1 MVGWWEEGGRERE
14 SGACRRLAGPGRA
27 PRPPLSPLSINL
39 TLSPSTAHHPQING
53 KACTHE
59 VEWPPLPQ
67 GQEEAPSPS
76 TFRPLC
82 PPPPRPGPPAK
93 TYPFP
98 LDPFQSTSVACL
110 EAGHSVLVAAHTSA
124 GKTVVAEYAIA
135 AARRDGKRA
144 IYTAPLKALSNQKY
158 RELKAEFGDVGL
170 LTGDVSIDPGAGTLV
185 MTTEVLRALL
195 YTGSEAARE
204 AGVLIFDEVHYLRD
218 KERGVVW
225 EECIALAPRTAQ
237 LCFLSATLPNAAE
250 FAAWVAA
257 VHGRPCHCVYTDFRP
272 TPLRQYVFPAGGAG
286 LHLVVDGGSGFRE
299 AAFGRALAEL
309 VEDEDGDDGGKKKR
323 ARGGGGGAA
332 TGELALL
339 AAAPGRGGGVVTASN
354 GAGGKGGGGSSASQP
369 PSDIYRLLR
378 MLVARSLDPV
388 IVFAF
393 SKRECEALAASLAPL
408 ELNSEAEAAAVDAVY
423 AAATDGLSPD
433 DARLPQVTA
442 LLPSLRRGVGVHHAG
457 LLPMLKE
464 AVELLFGEGLLK
476 CLVATETF
484 STGLNM
490 PAKTVVFT
498 GARKFDGGTFR
509 WLSPGEYTQMAGR
522 AGRRGLDAAGT
533 VILCLDGRL
542 DPAAARAMLRGSA
555 DPLASEFRLSYAGL
569 LAMARAPDADPAR
582 LVAASFAAFQAG
594 RAAPAESAAAA
605 ALEAAAGGVAV
616 RDEGAVGAVASL
628 RAARAEA
635 AATARAHAMAPALV
649 APFLQPGRLVR
660 LSSRGEQGGPPSS
673 SAACWGAVVAFH
685 RVRGGLA
692 AGGVKGEVIDCVV
705 DVLANWAPAAKGGPG
720 PAGEGGGGPP
730 SPSPPPPPQAALP
743 AADPAGVPSVRALH
757 LSSGGLD
764 ALASIR
770 VYLPS
775 NLRTLAARADGLRA
789 IAEVG
794 RRFEGEVAGAGA
806 GAGIPL
812 LDPVADLG
820 VAAPAF
826 AAAAARLATLDAS
839 LATHPLAAD
848 PDLPALEAA
857 LARKRALAGAAAAAR
872 AAATG
877 GGAAAALTAELAA
890 RSRVLSRLGYTSGDG
905 DGGGGSSSTSI
916 SLKGRVAA
924 ELASAGGA
932 ELALTEVAFGGGL
945 AGVRPDALAALLS
958 CVAWREPPPAGGGSG
973 GGQAPPALPP
983 PEVEAPLAALR
994 SSARRIAGLEGEVG
1008 LEGALTPDDAAA
1020 GLRPDMAG
1028 AVLAWARGAR
1038 FVDALKAADVPGAF
1052 EGGLVRV
1059 LRRVEE
1065 LARQL
1070 AAGAD
1075 AVGDAALGD
1084 LARAAGAK
1092 VRRGVAFAPSLYL

>member
-1 MVGWWEEGGRERE
+1 M
-14 SGACRRLAGPGRA
+14 S
-27 PRPPLSPLSINL
+27 
-39 TLSPSTAHHPQING
+39 
-53 KACTHE
+53 
-59 VEWPPLPQ
+59 
-67 GQEEAPSPS
+67 
-76 TFRPLC
+76 
-82 PPPPRPGPPAK
+82 
-93 TYPFP
+93 
-98 LDPFQSTSVACL
+98 CL

-135 AARRDGKRA
+135 AARRDGRRA
-144 IYTAPLKALSNQKY
+144 IYTAPLKALSNQKF

-195 YTGSEAARE
+195 YTGAEAARE

-225 EECIALAPRTAQ
+225 EECIALAPRSAQ

-257 VHGRPCHCVYTDFRP
+257 VHGAPCHCVYTDFRP
-272 TPLRQYVFPAGGAG
+272 TPLQQYVFPAGGAG
-286 LHLVVDGGSGFRE
+286 LHLVVDGASGFRE

-309 VEDEDGDDGGKKKR
+309 VDDEDEEGGGGGGGGKKKKKHK
-323 ARGGGGGAA
+323 GGGGGAA
-332 TGELALL
+332 GGELALL
-339 AAAPGRGGGVVTASN
+339 SPGKGGVVTAAN
-354 GAGGKGGGGSSASQP
+354 GNSAGGGKGSAAAQP

-378 MLVARSLDPV
+378 MLAARALDPV

-408 ELNSEAEAAAVDAVY
+408 ELNSADEAAAVESVYGAAVE
-423 AAATDGLSPD
+423 GLSPD
-433 DARLPQVTA
+433 DRRLPQVTA
-442 LLPSLRRGVGVHHAG
+442 LLPALRRGVGVHHAG
-457 LLPMLKE
+457 LLPVLKE

-522 AGRRGLDAAGT
+522 AGRRGLDARGT
-533 VILCLDGRL
+533 VVLCLDGRL
-542 DPAAARAMLRGSA
+542 DPAAARGMLRGSS
-555 DPLASEFRLSYAGL
+555 DPLTSEFRLGYAGL
-569 LAMARAPDADPAR
+569 LAMARSPDADPAA

-594 RAAPAESAAAA
+594 RAAPAAAAAAA
-605 ALEAAAGGVAV
+605 ALEAAAAGVALRNEAGV
-616 RDEGAVGAVASL
+616 AAVAAL
-628 RAARAEA
+628 RAAAADA
-635 AATARAHAMAPALV
+635 AAVVRAHAMAPAVV

-660 LSSRGEQGGPPSS
+660 LGGGGGGGGGAGTLATPSAS
-673 SAACWGAVVAFH
+673 CWGAVVAFH
-685 RVRGGLA
+685 RVRGGLVH
-692 AGGVKGEVIDCVV
+692 GGVKDEVIDCVI
-705 DVLANWAPAAKGGPG
+705 DVLANWGPAPAAPT
-720 PAGEGGGGPP
+720 PAEEGGSGT
-730 SPSPPPPPQAALP
+730 SAAAAASPPQLTPLPPT
-743 AADPAGVPSVRALH
+743 DPAGNPAVRAVP
-757 LSSGGLD
+757 LSAGLVD

-770 VYLPS
+770 VYLPAD
-775 NLRTLAARADGLRA
+775 LRTAAARADGLRA
-789 IAEVG
+789 VAEVA
-794 RRFEGEVAGAGA
+794 RRFGSAAAGEGPGGAGA
-806 GAGIPL
+806 AAVPPPSIPL

-820 VAAPAF
+820 VTAPAF
-826 AAAAARLATLDAS
+826 VTATARLAACDAA
-839 LATHPLAAD
+839 LAAHPLAAD

-857 LARKRALAGAAAAAR
+857 LARRRALADAAAAARAQAEGGAGAALVAELTARSRVLERLGYTATAAGDAGAAAAA
-872 AAATG
+872 
-877 GGAAAALTAELAA
+877 
-890 RSRVLSRLGYTSGDG
+890 
-905 DGGGGSSSTSI
+905 GGGGEHPATTTTTTI

-924 ELASAGGA
+924 ELASAGGS
-932 ELALTEVAFGGGL
+932 ELALTELAFGGGL

-958 CVAWREPPPAGGGSG
+958 CVAWREPPPSSGAGGRSG
-973 GGQAPPALPP
+973 GQPPPRPP

-994 SSARRIAGLEGEVG
+994 AAARRIAGLEGEVG
-1008 LEGALTPDDAAA
+1008 LERALTPDDAAA
-1020 GLRPDMAG
+1020 GFGVDMAP

-1038 FVDALKAADVPGAF
+1038 FADALKAADTPGAF